1 MATSPATEPSL
12 RTEPEP
18 AARGW
23 AWLRVGARVR
33 PRVDTAAFSHEFG
46 LLLGAGVPML
56 DALAALR
63 EQGPAHGRSGAWIEA
78 VMHRLQAGERFS
90 LAMTQGLAE
99 CGLAPEPL
107 LHSTVAAAERGG
119 TLPQA
124 LAAHARHVLWLRG
137 LRQRLM
143 AAALYPALL
152 VLASVAVLLF
162 LLIVVVPRFAGML
175 ENRLDALPAAS
186 RVLLALGEAAGA
198 QPLLTILLALAA
210 LLAPIALALLPATQ
224 AAATRLAWQLPGL
237 GRLLRELALAR
248 LYRTLAMLLDAGVP
262 ALSALR
268 TLGSEGPLPLRTAI
282 AAAERSVAEGQR
294 LSAALD
300 LHGLA
305 TPVARRMLRV
315 GERSG
320 RLGPMLGE
328 AASFH
333 DGAAERLAE
342 LASKVVNPALMLLMG
357 GLIGALVVLL
367 YLPIFELAQGL
378 G

>member
-1 MATSPATEPSL
+1 MPTSPTG
-12 RTEPEP
+12 EP
-18 AARGW
+18 ALAAALLPPHRRAAF
-23 AWLRVGARVR
+23 AWPL
-33 PRVDTAAFSHEFG
+33 PRIDSAAFSHEFG

-63 EQGPAHGRSGAWIEA
+63 EQGAADPRTSRWIETL
-78 VMHRLQAGERFS
+78 MQRLQSGERLSRALPLS
-90 LAMTQGLAE
+90 LQSSGLA
-99 CGLAPEPL
+99 GEPL
-107 LHSTVAAAERGG
+107 LASTVAAAERGG
-119 TLPQA
+119 TLPQS
-124 LAAHARHVLWLRG
+124 LAALARHVHWVRG
-137 LRQRLM
+137 LRQRLL

-152 VLASVAVLLF
+152 VVASVVVLLF

-175 ENRLDALPAAS
+175 EGRAADLPLAS
-186 RVLLALGEAAGA
+186 R
-198 QPLLTILLALAA
+198 A
-210 LLAPIALALLPATQ
+210 LLAAGEWAAAQPWLTIAGAVALLLAPVLLALLPATQ
-224 AAATRLAWQLPGL
+224 TALARAAWQLPGL

-248 LYRTLAMLLDAGVP
+248 LYRTLAMLLGAGVP
-262 ALSALR
+262 ALAALR
-268 TLGSEGPLPLRTAI
+268 TLGEEGPRPLRADVL
-282 AAAERSVAEGQR
+282 AAERLVAEGQR

-300 LHGLA
+300 ARNLA

-320 RLGPMLGE
+320 RLAEMLAE

-342 LASKVVNPALMLLMG
+342 LASKVLNPALMLAMG

-378 G
+378 A